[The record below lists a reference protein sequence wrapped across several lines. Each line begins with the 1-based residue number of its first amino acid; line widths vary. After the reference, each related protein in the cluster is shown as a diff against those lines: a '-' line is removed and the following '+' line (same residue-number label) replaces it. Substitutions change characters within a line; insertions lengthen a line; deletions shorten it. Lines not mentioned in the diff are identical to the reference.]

1 MSFSSLASLIFSVKS
16 YQKIKTSG
24 RIPLV
29 LGISFVTVVLF
40 GAHDTIESADATNI
54 IIVLIIF
61 LISN

>member
-24 RIPLV
+24 RILLV

-40 GAHDTIESADATNI
+40 LAHDIIESADATNI

-61 LISN
+61 LINN